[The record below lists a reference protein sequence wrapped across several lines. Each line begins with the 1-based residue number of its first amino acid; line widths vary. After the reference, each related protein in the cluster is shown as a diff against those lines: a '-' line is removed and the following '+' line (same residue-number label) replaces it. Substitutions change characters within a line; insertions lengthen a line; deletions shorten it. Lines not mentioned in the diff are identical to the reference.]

1 MKIKGKQLENT
12 LRSVANPFTEVHATQ
27 FVGGIDGAIRFKC
40 KNAEVSA
47 MSKGEAVYI
56 SGVSGD
62 VPEVKLAD
70 ADGAG
75 TVPAVGLTE
84 SAANAS
90 AEVYVVSFG
99 NLTGLNTSALN
110 TTSPYAS
117 IVGRSVYIGTTPGQ
131 ITIDKPSGSSAKL
144 QNIGQIVREHSTEGI
159 IKVGGAGRTAAT
171 PNLDEGK
178 FFIGNNANQSSE
190 STYTLPTTIGTS
202 GQVLTSNGTNV
213 SFADA
218 SSSAMTIESITL
230 ADTTQ
235 YLNTEYYDFSANSVN
250 TFYIVETEAN
260 KIFRANVLVTN
271 QTLTVG
277 QRIKIYNKGGGT
289 LRLYET
295 SSNAAPNLDP
305 AVSGGGYT
313 AYRDVNSTAL
323 VELIA
328 TGTYKWEYVII
339 PQLELDEST
348 LTQTGQVFAYNSTEL
363 AMKALP
369 YTFPS
374 ADGNSNQILSTN
386 GTGGLSFINQPS
398 TVPSLEYTQLITNIS
413 AANFGG
419 TNYLRPY
426 YYINITNLTITLP
439 LFTDSNAASL
449 HGQVIKIINESGYT
463 VGLYISETNNGSS
476 RYTRLRDSTGELS
489 PFSGSYT
496 YTIPAATS
504 IDLSIWRG
512 SVGVNSF
519 LFYSII
525 G

>member
-1 MKIKGKQLENT
+1 MKIQGKQLADT
-12 LRSVANPFTEVHATQ
+12 LRDESAPFSAIYATQ
-27 FVGGIDGAIRFKC
+27 LVDGALTFKA
-40 KNAEVSA
+40 KNETGSTIGAGVPVAIVGVNANGDVPTIAPAQATTSAMPAFGLTATSVNNNAEVQ
-47 MSKGEAVYI
+47 I
-56 SGVSGD
+56 VSQ
-62 VPEVKLAD
+62 
-70 ADGAG
+70 
-75 TVPAVGLTE
+75 
-84 SAANAS
+84 
-90 AEVYVVSFG
+90 G
-99 NLTGLNTSALN
+99 NLGGLDTSSFSAGSTL
-110 TTSPYAS
+110 
-117 IVGRSVYIGTTPGQ
+117 YIGSTAGSLVSTP
-131 ITIDKPSGSSAKL
+131 PSGSSAKI
-144 QNIGQIVREHSTEGI
+144 QNIGRVVRSHASSGV
-159 IKVGGAGRTAAT
+159 IKVGGAGRTNAT

-178 FFIGNNANQSSE
+178 FFLGDSNNQSVQS
-190 STYTLPTTIGTS
+190 SYTLPTTIGTS
-202 GQVLTSNGTNV
+202 GQVLTSDGTNV

-230 ADTTQ
+230 ADTT
-235 YLNTEYYDFSANSVN
+235 LNSGYYDFTANSVN

-295 SSNAAPNLDP
+295 SANAAPNLDP
-305 AVSGGGYT
+305 AVSGGGFT

-386 GTGGLSFINQPS
+386 GTGALSFINQPS